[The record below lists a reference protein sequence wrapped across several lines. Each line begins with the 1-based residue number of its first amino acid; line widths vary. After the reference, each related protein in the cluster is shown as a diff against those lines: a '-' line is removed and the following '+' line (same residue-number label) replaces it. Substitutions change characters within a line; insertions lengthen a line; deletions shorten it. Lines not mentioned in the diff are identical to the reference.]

1 MIIFPNK
8 LNRSAPLKPAATG
21 VSRGYLPKLL
31 LGAALLVGGAGSVLS
46 AGSAKAD
53 PPRPPWTDIP
63 ASNITP
69 FTKCDFL
76 STSAN
81 PCVIGITSPV
91 VVDKQLTILNWSSI
105 SSPNPGNPSGLEFS
119 YVPGDTHLWHVDLD
133 FNPDD
138 LDGGSLAYLIEIVPQ
153 FIYDRPID
161 PNFPSSIGACALYPG
176 CGIKFDNHNGV
187 RLRSGSAV
195 TKVYGTGYNATAID
209 PIDGSTGIVTGVID
223 ILNTPPSPDYGP
235 GFGRALYVK
244 DYWTAGQSVDNLEN
258 AFRQKVPGP
267 LPIFGVGAV
276 YGFSRKLRSRI
287 KARAQA

>member
-1 MIIFPNK
+1 
-8 LNRSAPLKPAATG
+8 
-21 VSRGYLPKLL
+21 
-31 LGAALLVGGAGSVLS
+31 LLVGGAGSILS

-105 SSPNPGNPSGLEFS
+105 SSPNPINPSDLVFS

-161 PNFPSSIGACALYPG
+161 PNFPVPIGACALYPG
-176 CGIKFDNHNGV
+176 CGIEFHNYNGV
-187 RLRSGSAV
+187 RLKSGSAV
-195 TKVYGTGYNATAID
+195 TKVYGTGYDATAID
-209 PIDGSTGIVTGVID
+209 PRDGSTGIVTGIID

-235 GFGRALYVK
+235 GSGRALYVK
-244 DYWTAGQSVDNLEN
+244 DYWAAGQSVDKLEN
-258 AFRQKVPGP
+258 AFRQHVPGP

-276 YGFSRKLRSRI
+276 FGFSRRLRSRI